1 MDNLYNSLAQAFGP
15 LAQVIF
21 ACFITFLTAW
31 CICAAAYWS
40 ERKLIQAK
48 KPVLWIFPILIPV
61 VGLLYGGL
69 RFSGLL
75 LYSADSWAQWGPWNQ
90 TRQNSGAYI
99 LFICGCLLA
108 GAAWAV
114 RKERRITE
122 LSS

>member
-31 CICAAAYWS
+31 CICAAAYLG
-40 ERKLIQAK
+40 EGRLLRTRKPLLWLSPLLL
-48 KPVLWIFPILIPV
+48 PVS
-61 VGLLYGGL
+61 GLLYGGL

-75 LYSADSWAQWGPWNQ
+75 LYSADGWAQRGPWNQ
-90 TRQNSGAYI
+90 THQNSGAYI

-108 GAAWAV
+108 GAAGAI